1 MGASVKTRLRDMG
14 TPAYQMIRG
23 GDDHLALEAET
34 FAREAW
40 RLGEAFALVG
50 LYVGPRIVWAAFQH
64 VDHGDALAKCGFT
77 RADFEAWRR

>member
-1 MGASVKTRLRDMG
+1 MG

-40 RLGEAFALVG
+40 HLGEAFALVG
-50 LYVGPRIVWAAFQH
+50 LYVGPRIVWAAFEH
-64 VDHGDALAKCGFT
+64 IDHEGGLAKFDFT
-77 RADFEAWRR
+77 RAEFEQWRR